1 MKSPEAGRIRQA
13 LRSATSGDH
22 QRVDDLFA
30 GYALDSATDYRAFL
44 TAHAR
49 AVAALEPA
57 ARPDAP
63 RLSLLEQDMAALD
76 AAMPE
81 SLPVPSVPTPAFRWG
96 LLYALEGSRLGG
108 AMLGGAMLARRV
120 GADLPTAYLSA
131 VHGKGEW
138 IAFQHALDAAAAEGG
153 EGWLDDAVQGAQTA
167 FALFAAAAEA
177 QRMTAHG

>member
-13 LRSATSGDH
+13 LRSATSEDH

-108 AMLGGAMLARRV
+108 AMLARRV

-167 FALFAAAAEA
+167 FALFAAAGEV